1 MAHDVSSISFPLTH
15 RVNVFGLALFV
26 INGTSKAQCDT
37 FLRIWVCQG
46 HINIINEQEAD
57 WREMEWQ
64 REGWGSKQEGDIY
77 FCQFGDIYLPVILIM
92 IAFAQPLWV
101 MERQFVP
108 RDLERLPTISLVHR
122 DGWMAAAFFFMN
134 TFGKSH
140 LPLLFHAQW
149 QRTRKCT
156 KETSTLICMKTAIF
170 IWVCSSTGLR
180 GLITQKRGKQ
190 KWNAI
195 MPLCA
200 QYPEL
205 WSFCI

>member
-15 RVNVFGLALFV
+15 RVNVFGLVLFV

-77 FCQFGDIYLPVILIM
+77 FCQFCDIYLPVILIM

-108 RDLERLPTISLVHR
+108 RDLERLPTISLVYR
-122 DGWMAAAFFFMN
+122 DGWMAAFFFHEYIW
-134 TFGKSH
+134 KI
-140 LPLLFHAQW
+140 
-149 QRTRKCT
+149 
-156 KETSTLICMKTAIF
+156 TSTFALSCPVAKNSEVYKGNFYAHLYEDSYIYLGM
-170 IWVCSSTGLR
+170 
-180 GLITQKRGKQ
+180 
-190 KWNAI
+190 
-195 MPLCA
+195 
-200 QYPEL
+200 
-205 WSFCI
+205 

>member
-15 RVNVFGLALFV
+15 RVNVSGLALFV

-64 REGWGSKQEGDIY
+64 RGGGGSKQEGNIY
-77 FCQFGDIYLPVILIM
+77 FCQFYDIYLPVILMM
-92 IAFAQPLWV
+92 IASTQQLWV

-108 RDLERLPTISLVHR
+108 RYLEWLPSIRWCIGTN
-122 DGWMAAAFFFMN
+122 GWQHLFFFMN

-149 QRTRKCT
+149 QRARKCT
-156 KETSTLICMKTAIF
+156 KETSALVCAKTVIF
-170 IWVCSSTGLR
+170 IWVCSSLLGLE
-180 GLITQKRGKQ
+180 
-190 KWNAI
+190 A
-195 MPLCA
+195 
-200 QYPEL
+200 
-205 WSFCI
+205 

>member
-15 RVNVFGLALFV
+15 RVNVFGLVLFV

-108 RDLERLPTISLVHR
+108 RDLERLPTISLVYR
-122 DGWMAAAFFFMN
+122 DGWMAAFFFSWIHLENHIYLCSFMPS
-134 TFGKSH
+134 GKELGSVQRK
-140 LPLLFHAQW
+140 LL
-149 QRTRKCT
+149 R
-156 KETSTLICMKTAIF
+156 
-170 IWVCSSTGLR
+170 SSVWRQLYLSGYVALLGLD
-180 GLITQKRGKQ
+180 
-190 KWNAI
+190 A
-195 MPLCA
+195 
-200 QYPEL
+200 
-205 WSFCI
+205 